1 MEQGTENAEI
11 QSLFRA
17 ACAIIKTEINAGG
30 VIPMDVQVGD
40 ILTMKKPHPCGS
52 KQWKVLR
59 TGMDFKLSC
68 VGCGHEVMLPRS
80 KAEKKIRSIEREGET
95 IG

>member
-17 ACAIIKTEINAGG
+17 SCAIIKITAGG

-59 TGMDFKLSC
+59 TGMDFRLSC

-80 KAEKKIRSIEREGET
+80 KVEKNIRSIEREGET
-95 IG
+95 IC